1 MNRVALKKG
10 KIITCAGT
18 GCLSAESAKVR
29 DQVIKEIKER
39 DLEDQIEVTFS
50 GCHGL
55 CEQGPVLV
63 IYPEGI
69 FYPKAKPENI
79 GRIIDSYLQNGGQV
93 EDLLYKDPLTAQ
105 IEPYY
110 KEIPF
115 YKRQHRIALR
125 KCGKINPEDINDSLG
140 QDGYQ
145 ALNKVIKEM
154 SPEEVINEVNFSGIR
169 GRGGAGFPTGKKWEF
184 ARNAQGDEKYIICN
198 ADEGDPG
205 AFMDRSVLEG
215 DPHSVLEGMI
225 IAGYAIDSNQG
236 IIYVRAEYPLAVE
249 RLKIAIKQA
258 EENGLLGDNIFGSSY
273 NFKIRIKEGAGA
285 FVCGE
290 ETALIASIEGQ
301 RGMPRSKPPFP
312 AISGFLNMPTV
323 INNVETLANIPWII
337 SNGGRKYA
345 EFGTEKSKGTKVFAL
360 TGKIN
365 RSGLVEVPMG
375 MTLEEI
381 IFDIGGGI
389 EGGKKFKAVQ
399 IGGPSGG
406 CIPASLIDTPV
417 DFESLTATGAIMGS
431 GGMVVIDESSCMVD
445 VAKFF
450 LTFTQNESCG
460 KCTTCRLG
468 TKEMLAILTRI
479 TEGDGKE
486 EDLKQL
492 EFLSQKVKAISLCA
506 LGGTA
511 PNPVLT
517 TLKYFREEYE
527 AHIIDK
533 KCPAGV
539 CKNLIIY
546 LIDPK
551 TCNGCTAC
559 LRVCPQ
565 GAITG
570 EKQKLHTINQE
581 LCSKCGSCYERCRFD
596 AVKIQ

>member
-1 MNRVALKKG
+1 M
-10 KIITCAGT
+10 
-18 GCLSAESAKVR
+18 
-29 DQVIKEIKER
+29 
-39 DLEDQIEVTFS
+39 
-50 GCHGL
+50 
-55 CEQGPVLV
+55 
-63 IYPEGI
+63 
-69 FYPKAKPENI
+69 
-79 GRIIDSYLQNGGQV
+79 
-93 EDLLYKDPLTAQ
+93 
-105 IEPYY
+105 
-110 KEIPF
+110 
-115 YKRQHRIALR
+115 
-125 KCGKINPEDINDSLG
+125 
-140 QDGYQ
+140 
-145 ALNKVIKEM
+145 
-154 SPEEVINEVNFSGIR
+154 
-169 GRGGAGFPTGKKWEF
+169 
-184 ARNAQGDEKYIICN
+184 
-198 ADEGDPG
+198 
-205 AFMDRSVLEG
+205 
-215 DPHSVLEGMI
+215 
-225 IAGYAIDSNQG
+225 
-236 IIYVRAEYPLAVE
+236 
-249 RLKIAIKQA
+249 
-258 EENGLLGDNIFGSSY
+258 
-273 NFKIRIKEGAGA
+273 
-285 FVCGE
+285 
-290 ETALIASIEGQ
+290 
-301 RGMPRSKPPFP
+301 
-312 AISGFLNMPTV
+312 
-323 INNVETLANIPWII
+323 
-337 SNGGRKYA
+337 
-345 EFGTEKSKGTKVFAL
+345 FAL